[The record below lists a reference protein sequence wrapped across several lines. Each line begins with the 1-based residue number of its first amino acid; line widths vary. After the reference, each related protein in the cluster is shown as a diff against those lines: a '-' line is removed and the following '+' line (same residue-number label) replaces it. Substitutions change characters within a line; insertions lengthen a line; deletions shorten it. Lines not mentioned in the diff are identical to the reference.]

1 MVTWVRSES
10 VHSFDEYFGSGDAN
24 NMRDFRRW
32 MMVGVAAL
40 AAVSMSACKPTYE
53 APVDDPIMTTAP
65 ADAPYDMDFDQ
76 LNDDVIDSF
85 SKTHVVF
92 PFVKS
97 MEISGNN
104 DTKNIEV
111 DIDIQEGV
119 ADEAVQVLLSDV
131 TKKIDNNAYIQD
143 FRIKKSD
150 DTQFGSVYDIYSY
163 TYKVTCGD
171 TTLYDTT
178 INAGEDI
185 PLDPSV
191 DGNKIM
197 AALEQ
202 QEQAMSQS
210 DAETTASNG

>member
-1 MVTWVRSES
+1 
-10 VHSFDEYFGSGDAN
+10 
-24 NMRDFRRW
+24 MRDLRRW

-40 AAVSMSACKPTYE
+40 AAVSVSACKPTYE

-65 ADAPYDMDFDQ
+65 ADAPYEMDFDQ

-85 SKTHVVF
+85 SKTHVIF

-143 FRIKKSD
+143 FRIKKAD

-171 TTLYDTT
+171 ATLYDTT
-178 INAGEDI
+178 INAGESI

-197 AALEQ
+197 ESLAA
-202 QEQAMSQS
+202 EQASEGS
-210 DAETTASNG
+210 TDTSEAASN

>member
-1 MVTWVRSES
+1 MIL
-10 VHSFDEYFGSGDAN
+10 N
-24 NMRDFRRW
+24 
-32 MMVGVAAL
+32 VAAL
-40 AAVSMSACKPTYE
+40 VALSVTACKPSYE

-97 MEISGNN
+97 MEISGDN
-104 DTKNIEV
+104 DAKSIEV

-119 ADEAVQVLLSDV
+119 ADYAIQVLLSDV

-143 FRIKKSD
+143 FRIKKAD

-178 INAGEDI
+178 INAGESI
-185 PLDPSV
+185 PLDPSI

-197 AALEQ
+197 DALEQ
-202 QEQAMSQS
+202 QEMSRS

>member
-1 MVTWVRSES
+1 
-10 VHSFDEYFGSGDAN
+10 
-24 NMRDFRRW
+24 MRDFRRW

-40 AAVSMSACKPTYE
+40 AAISVSACKPTYE

-65 ADAPYDMDFDQ
+65 ADAPYEMDFDQ

-97 MEISGNN
+97 MEISGDN

-119 ADEAVQVLLSDV
+119 ADYAVQVLLSDV
-131 TKKIDNNAYIQD
+131 TKKIDYNAYVQD
-143 FRIKKSD
+143 FRIKKPD

-163 TYKVTCGD
+163 TYKVSCNGAI
-171 TTLYDTT
+171 LYDET
-178 INAGEDI
+178 IQPGTKI

-197 AALEQ
+197 ESVAN
-202 QEQAMSQS
+202 EQADEESTE
-210 DAETTASNG
+210 AGTASSN

>member
-1 MVTWVRSES
+1 
-10 VHSFDEYFGSGDAN
+10 
-24 NMRDFRRW
+24 MRDLRRW

-40 AAVSMSACKPTYE
+40 AAVSVSACKPTYE

-65 ADAPYDMDFDQ
+65 ADAPYEMDFDQ

-85 SKTHVVF
+85 SKTHVIF

-143 FRIKKSD
+143 FRIKKAD

-163 TYKVTCGD
+163 TYKVTCDGE
-171 TTLYDTT
+171 TLYDET
-178 INAGEDI
+178 IQPGTEI

-197 AALEQ
+197 ESLAA
-202 QEQAMSQS
+202 EQASEGS
-210 DAETTASNG
+210 TDTSEAASN

>member
-1 MVTWVRSES
+1 MKSMKNLMIFGVTALVALS
-10 VHSFDEYFGSGDAN
+10 VT
-24 NMRDFRRW
+24 
-32 MMVGVAAL
+32 
-40 AAVSMSACKPTYE
+40 ACKPTYE
-53 APVDDPIMTTAP
+53 APVDDPVMTTAP
-65 ADAPYDMDFDQ
+65 ADAPYEMDFDQ

-97 MEISGNN
+97 MEISGDN

-119 ADEAVQVLLSDV
+119 ADYAVQVLLSDV

-143 FRIKKSD
+143 FRIKQAD

-163 TYKVTCGD
+163 TYKVTCGGEA
-171 TTLYDTT
+171 LYDET
-178 INAGEDI
+178 IQPGTEI

-197 AALEQ
+197 ESVAN
-202 QEQAMSQS
+202 EQADEESTE
-210 DAETTASNG
+210 AGTASLN

>member
-1 MVTWVRSES
+1 MKLMK
-10 VHSFDEYFGSGDAN
+10 N
-24 NMRDFRRW
+24 LLIL
-32 MMVGVAAL
+32 GVAAL
-40 AAVSMSACKPTYE
+40 ATLTVTACKPTYE
-53 APVDDPIMTTAP
+53 VPVDDPVMTTAP
-65 ADAPYDMDFDQ
+65 EDAPYEMDFDQ

-97 MEISGNN
+97 MEISGDNGA
-104 DTKNIEV
+104 KSIEV

-119 ADEAVQVLLSDV
+119 DDYAVQVLLSDV

-143 FRIKKSD
+143 FRIKKAD

-178 INAGEDI
+178 INAGESI
-185 PLDPSV
+185 PLDPSI

-197 AALEQ
+197 DALEQ
-202 QEQAMSQS
+202 QEKEMAQS
-210 DAETTASNG
+210 EAETTASNG

>member
-1 MVTWVRSES
+1 
-10 VHSFDEYFGSGDAN
+10 
-24 NMRDFRRW
+24 MRDRRRW
-32 MMVGVAAL
+32 MMVGIAAL
-40 AAVSMSACKPTYE
+40 AAVSVSACKPTYE

-65 ADAPYDMDFDQ
+65 ADAPYEMDFDQ

-119 ADEAVQVLLSDV
+119 ADDAVQVLLSDV

-143 FRIKKSD
+143 FRIKKAD

-197 AALEQ
+197 ESLAD
-202 QEQAMSQS
+202 EQASE
-210 DAETTASNG
+210 AETEASTAASN

>member
-1 MVTWVRSES
+1 
-10 VHSFDEYFGSGDAN
+10 
-24 NMRDFRRW
+24 MRDLRRW
-32 MMVGVAAL
+32 MMMGIAAL
-40 AAVSMSACKPTYE
+40 AAVSVSACKPTYE

-97 MEISGNN
+97 MEISGDN
-104 DTKNIEV
+104 DAKSIEV

-119 ADEAVQVLLSDV
+119 ADYAIQVLLSDV

-143 FRIKKSD
+143 FRIKQAD

-163 TYKVTCGD
+163 TYKVTCGEE
-171 TTLYDTT
+171 TLYDET
-178 INAGEDI
+178 IQPGTQI

-197 AALEQ
+197 ESVAN
-202 QEQAMSQS
+202 EQADEESTEAS
-210 DAETTASNG
+210 AEASN

>member
-1 MVTWVRSES
+1 MKLMK
-10 VHSFDEYFGSGDAN
+10 N
-24 NMRDFRRW
+24 LMIL
-32 MMVGVAAL
+32 GVAVL
-40 AAVSMSACKPTYE
+40 AALSVTACKPTYE
-53 APVDDPIMTTAP
+53 VPVDDPVMTTAP
-65 ADAPYDMDFDQ
+65 ADAPYEMDFDQ

-119 ADEAVQVLLSDV
+119 DDYAVQVLLSDV

-143 FRIKKSD
+143 FRIKQAD

-163 TYKVTCGD
+163 TYKVTCGGE
-171 TTLYDTT
+171 TLYDQT
-178 INAGEDI
+178 IQPGTEI

-197 AALEQ
+197 ESVAN
-202 QEQAMSQS
+202 EQAMEEST
-210 DAETTASNG
+210 ETSEAASN

>member
-1 MVTWVRSES
+1 
-10 VHSFDEYFGSGDAN
+10 
-24 NMRDFRRW
+24 MRDFRRW

-40 AAVSMSACKPTYE
+40 AAISVSACKPTYE

-65 ADAPYDMDFDQ
+65 ADAPYEMDFDQ

-97 MEISGNN
+97 MEIRGDN

-119 ADEAVQVLLSDV
+119 ADYAVQVLLSDV
-131 TKKIDNNAYIQD
+131 TKKIDYNAYVQD
-143 FRIKKSD
+143 FRIKKPD

-163 TYKVTCGD
+163 TYKVTCGEE
-171 TTLYDTT
+171 TLYDET
-178 INAGEDI
+178 IQPGMEI

-197 AALEQ
+197 ESVAN
-202 QEQAMSQS
+202 EQATEGLT
-210 DAETTASNG
+210 ETSEASSN

>member
-1 MVTWVRSES
+1 
-10 VHSFDEYFGSGDAN
+10 
-24 NMRDFRRW
+24 MRDLRRW

-40 AAVSMSACKPTYE
+40 AAVSVSACKPTYE

-65 ADAPYDMDFDQ
+65 ADAPYEMDFDQ

-85 SKTHVVF
+85 SKTHVIF

-111 DIDIQEGV
+111 DIDIQESV

-143 FRIKKSD
+143 FRIKKAD

-171 TTLYDTT
+171 ATLYDMT
-178 INAGEDI
+178 INAGESI

-197 AALEQ
+197 ESVAN
-202 QEQAMSQS
+202 EQATEGLT
-210 DAETTASNG
+210 ETSVAASN

>member
-1 MVTWVRSES
+1 MRSI
-10 VHSFDEYFGSGDAN
+10 N
-24 NMRDFRRW
+24 KW
-32 MMVGVAAL
+32 MIIATASIAAL
-40 AAVSMSACKPTYE
+40 SISACKPTYE

-65 ADAPYDMDFDQ
+65 ADAPYEMDFDQ
-76 LNDDVIDSF
+76 LNDDVISSY
-85 SKTHVVF
+85 SKTHVIF
-92 PFVKS
+92 PFVKA
-97 MEISGNN
+97 MEINGDNE
-104 DTKNIEV
+104 TKNIEV

-119 ADEAVQVLLSDV
+119 ADYAVQVLLSDV

-143 FRIKKSD
+143 FRIKKAD

-163 TYKVTCGD
+163 TYKVTCDD

-178 INAGEDI
+178 INAGESI

-197 AALEQ
+197 DALEQ
-202 QEQAMSQS
+202 QEQEMSQS

>member
-1 MVTWVRSES
+1 
-10 VHSFDEYFGSGDAN
+10 
-24 NMRDFRRW
+24 MRDLRRW

-40 AAVSMSACKPTYE
+40 AAVSVSACKPTYE

-65 ADAPYDMDFDQ
+65 ADAPYEMDFDQ

-85 SKTHVVF
+85 SKTHVIF

-131 TKKIDNNAYIQD
+131 TKKIDNNAYVQD
-143 FRIKKSD
+143 FRIKKAD

-163 TYKVTCGD
+163 TYKVTCDGE
-171 TTLYDTT
+171 TLYDET
-178 INAGEDI
+178 IQPGTEI

-197 AALEQ
+197 ESLAA
-202 QEQAMSQS
+202 EQASEGS
-210 DAETTASNG
+210 PEASETSSN

>member
-1 MVTWVRSES
+1 MKLMK
-10 VHSFDEYFGSGDAN
+10 N
-24 NMRDFRRW
+24 LMIL
-32 MMVGVAAL
+32 GVAAL
-40 AAVSMSACKPTYE
+40 AALSVTACKPTYE
-53 APVDDPIMTTAP
+53 VPVDDPVMTTAP
-65 ADAPYDMDFDQ
+65 ADAPYEMDFDQ

-97 MEISGNN
+97 MEISGDN
-104 DTKNIEV
+104 DAKSIEV

-119 ADEAVQVLLSDV
+119 DDYAVQVLLSDV

-143 FRIKKSD
+143 FRIKQAD

-163 TYKVTCGD
+163 TYKVTCGGE
-171 TTLYDTT
+171 TLYDET
-178 INAGEDI
+178 IQPGTEI

-197 AALEQ
+197 ESVAN
-202 QEQAMSQS
+202 EQAMEEST
-210 DAETTASNG
+210 ETSKAASN

>member
-1 MVTWVRSES
+1 
-10 VHSFDEYFGSGDAN
+10 
-24 NMRDFRRW
+24 MRRDLRAW

-40 AAVSMSACKPTYE
+40 AAVSVSACKPTYE

-97 MEISGNN
+97 MEISGDN

-119 ADEAVQVLLSDV
+119 ADYAVQVLLSDV

-143 FRIKKSD
+143 FRIKKAD

-163 TYKVTCGD
+163 TYKVTCGED
-171 TTLYDTT
+171 TLYDET
-178 INAGEDI
+178 IQPGTEI

-197 AALEQ
+197 ESVANEQ
-202 QEQAMSQS
+202 TTEGLTETS
-210 DAETTASNG
+210 DMASN

>member
-1 MVTWVRSES
+1 
-10 VHSFDEYFGSGDAN
+10 
-24 NMRDFRRW
+24 MRDLRRW
-32 MMVGVAAL
+32 MMVGIAAL
-40 AAVSMSACKPTYE
+40 AAVSVSACKPTYE

-65 ADAPYDMDFDQ
+65 ADAPYEMDFDQ

-97 MEISGNN
+97 MEISGKN

-119 ADEAVQVLLSDV
+119 ADDAVQVLLSDV

-143 FRIKKSD
+143 FRIKKPD

-178 INAGEDI
+178 INAGESI

-197 AALEQ
+197 ESLAA
-202 QEQAMSQS
+202 EQASEGS
-210 DAETTASNG
+210 TDTSEAASN

>member
-1 MVTWVRSES
+1 
-10 VHSFDEYFGSGDAN
+10 
-24 NMRDFRRW
+24 MRDFRRW

-40 AAVSMSACKPTYE
+40 AAISVSACKPTYE

-65 ADAPYDMDFDQ
+65 ADAPYEMDFDQ

-97 MEISGNN
+97 MEISGDN

-119 ADEAVQVLLSDV
+119 ADYAVQVLLSDV
-131 TKKIDNNAYIQD
+131 TKKIDYNAYVQD
-143 FRIKKSD
+143 FRIKKPD

-163 TYKVTCGD
+163 TYKVTCGEE
-171 TTLYDTT
+171 TLYDET
-178 INAGEDI
+178 IQPGREI

-197 AALEQ
+197 ESVAN
-202 QEQAMSQS
+202 EQATEGLT
-210 DAETTASNG
+210 ETSAMASN

>member
-1 MVTWVRSES
+1 
-10 VHSFDEYFGSGDAN
+10 
-24 NMRDFRRW
+24 MRRDLRAW

-40 AAVSMSACKPTYE
+40 AAVSVSACKPTYE

-97 MEISGNN
+97 MEISGDN

-119 ADEAVQVLLSDV
+119 ADYAVQVLLSDV

-143 FRIKKSD
+143 FRIKKAD

-163 TYKVTCGD
+163 TYKVTCGEE
-171 TTLYDTT
+171 TLYDET
-178 INAGEDI
+178 IQPGMEI

-197 AALEQ
+197 ESVAN
-202 QEQAMSQS
+202 EQATEGLT
-210 DAETTASNG
+210 ETSEASSN

>member
-1 MVTWVRSES
+1 MGIATLTAVTV
-10 VHSFDEYFGSGDAN
+10 
-24 NMRDFRRW
+24 
-32 MMVGVAAL
+32 
-40 AAVSMSACKPTYE
+40 SACKPTYE

-65 ADAPYDMDFDQ
+65 ADAPYEMDFNQ
-76 LNDDVIDSF
+76 LNDDVIASF

-97 MEISGNN
+97 MEISGDN
-104 DTKNIEV
+104 DAKSIEV

-119 ADEAVQVLLSDV
+119 DDYAVQVLLSDV

-143 FRIKKSD
+143 FRIKQAD

-163 TYKVTCGD
+163 TYKVTCGGE
-171 TTLYDTT
+171 TLYDQT
-178 INAGEDI
+178 IQPGTEI

-197 AALEQ
+197 ESVAN
-202 QEQAMSQS
+202 EQAMEEST
-210 DAETTASNG
+210 ETSEAASN

>member
-1 MVTWVRSES
+1 
-10 VHSFDEYFGSGDAN
+10 
-24 NMRDFRRW
+24 MRDLRRW
-32 MMVGVAAL
+32 MMVGIAAL
-40 AAVSMSACKPTYE
+40 AAVSVSACKPTYE

-143 FRIKKSD
+143 FRIKKAD

-163 TYKVTCGD
+163 TYKVTCDGE
-171 TTLYDTT
+171 TLYDET
-178 INAGEDI
+178 IQPGTEI

-197 AALEQ
+197 ESIAAVQ
-202 QEQAMSQS
+202 DS
-210 DAETTASNG
+210 DDSSNTSGAASD